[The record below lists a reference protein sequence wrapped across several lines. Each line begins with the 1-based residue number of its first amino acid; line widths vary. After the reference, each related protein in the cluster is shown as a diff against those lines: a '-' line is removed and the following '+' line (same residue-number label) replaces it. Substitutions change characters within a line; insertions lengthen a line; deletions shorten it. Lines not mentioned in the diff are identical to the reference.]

1 MATNQLKIGSI
12 ISYIGLA
19 INILVGLIYTPWM
32 INSIGKA
39 DYGLYT
45 LALSVISLFVFDFGI
60 GQAVTRFIAK
70 YLAEGNQEKA
80 NNCLGL
86 VYKLYFYIDIFI
98 FLVLAGIYFFIPNIY
113 KELTPDEIEKFKI
126 IYIAVAFFSVLS
138 FPFIPVNGVLTANE
152 KFIQLKLCD
161 LAHKLIIV
169 FTMTACLMLGYGL
182 YALVWVNIIAGLL
195 AIVFKLYFIKRDTQT
210 SVNLSYQNR
219 AEFREILGFSGW
231 VTIRS
236 ITERLIFTVSPSIL
250 GVISGSVEIALFGI
264 VNVLEGYV
272 FSFAGALN
280 GLFLPRVSKIAAD
293 PNGDIFPL
301 MVKVGRLLY
310 LVIGLIIIGFIAVG
324 NEFIGIWLGTGYET
338 VYFSTVLVIIPSLIY
353 VPHEIGLSAITVQN
367 KVKEQAIVYL
377 AMSFVNIVLGIMLAK
392 IYGCLGL
399 CIAIFIAYT
408 IKTIG
413 TDIILKRI
421 LLIDVHQ
428 FYYKVI
434 LSMGIP
440 MSIVMVMSFLYKMI
454 PVYGTLG
461 FIVKGTLVVITYIIV
476 MWRLSMSKDEKE
488 MFVGPLTRIVKL

>member
-1 MATNQLKIGSI
+1 MVTNQLKIGAI

-19 INILVGLIYTPWM
+19 INIIVGLIYTPWM
-32 INSIGKA
+32 INTIGKA

-70 YLAEGNQEKA
+70 YLAEGDQEKA

-86 VYKLYFYIDIFI
+86 VYKLYLYIDIFI
-98 FLVLAGIYFFIPNIY
+98 FLLLAGIYFFIPDIY
-113 KELTPDEIEKFKI
+113 KELSSDEIEKFKI

-169 FTMTACLMLGYGL
+169 FTMTACLLLGYGL

-195 AIVFKLYFIKRDTQT
+195 TIGFKLYFIKRDTQT
-210 SVNLSYQNR
+210 SVNLQYKNK

-236 ITERLIFTVSPSIL
+236 LAERLIFTVSPSIL
-250 GVISGSVEIALFGI
+250 GIVSGSVEIALFGI

-280 GLFLPRVSKIAAD
+280 GLFLPRVSQIAAD
-293 PNGDIFPL
+293 PNSDIFPL

-324 NEFIGIWLGTGYET
+324 NEFIDVWLGTSYET
-338 VYFSTVLVIIPSLIY
+338 VYFSTVLVIVPSLIY

-367 KVKEQAIVYL
+367 KVKEQAIVYV
-377 AMSFVNIVLGIMLAK
+377 AMSMVNIVLGIILAR

-413 TDIILKRI
+413 TDVILKRS
-421 LLIDVHQ
+421 LSIDVTR
-428 FYYKVI
+428 FYNNVI
-434 LSMGIP
+434 FCMGIP
-440 MSIVMVMSFLYKMI
+440 MLITLILSFLYKTM
-454 PVYGTLG
+454 PVHGTLG

-488 MFVGPLTRIVKL
+488 MFLGPLKRIVKL